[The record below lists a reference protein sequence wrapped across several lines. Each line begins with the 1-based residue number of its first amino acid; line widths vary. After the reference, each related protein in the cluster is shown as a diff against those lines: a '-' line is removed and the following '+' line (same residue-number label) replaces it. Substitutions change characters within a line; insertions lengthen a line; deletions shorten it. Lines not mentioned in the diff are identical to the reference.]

1 MYFSNLA
8 IDAPVG
14 FVLYRGVMADSVKYN
29 RDKMRAV
36 ILRVCHSCNPSD
48 LGAVKLNKVLYF
60 LDMISYAHR
69 RQAVTGATYR
79 KRPNGPTSDQLLFL
93 LRDMQEQGE
102 IHVDDVDYHGFI
114 KKHYVALVDEPAG
127 ILTNEETAILDD
139 VIDFVCRRNTAKSIS
154 DYSHKLP
161 WELAEMGDVIEYHT
175 AILLFPNEPSPKAFE
190 LAKEGAKEVEAS
202 QSAGNAVAVA
212 SLADFRDRLLAA
224 SR

>member
-1 MYFSNLA
+1 
-8 IDAPVG
+8 
-14 FVLYRGVMADSVKYN
+14 
-29 RDKMRAV
+29 MRAV
-36 ILRVCHSCNPSD
+36 ILRVCHSCDPSD

-60 LDMISYAHR
+60 LDMISYAHH

-102 IHVDDVDYHGFI
+102 IQVDDVDYHGFI
-114 KKHYVALVDEPAG
+114 KKHYVALVDEPSGA
-127 ILTNEETAILDD
+127 LSNEETAILDD
-139 VIDFVCRRNTAKSIS
+139 VIEFVCRQNTAKSIS

-161 WELAEMGDVIEYHT
+161 WELADMGDVIEYHT
-175 AILLFPNEPSPKAFE
+175 AMLLFPNQPSPKAFDV
-190 LAKEGAKEVEAS
+190 AKEGAKEIEAS

-212 SLADFRDRLLAA
+212 SLADFRGRLLAA